1 MGEHSKAEW
10 NLLLPVLAMVSFPVI
25 RMSMGFGAIESAFL
39 IAVVP
44 LAIFPAILIL
54 GQLYKGEDWWKHQLK
69 EGGIVALSGLM
80 ITLSLTVWL
89 IVEFLVHH
97 AEFGA
102 QGTILDWIH
111 FEVFEGEA
119 LVGTSTLSF
128 GLWIDSVSLMVL
140 FVAAFLCFLICWF
153 AIGYMTTDPIN
164 EDRNHR
170 FFAEFIP
177 VSYTHLRAHETL
189 RYRVWRGKR

>member
-10 NLLLPVLAMVSFPVI
+10 NLLLPVLAMVSFPGI
-25 RMSMGFGAIESAFL
+25 RMAMGFEAIESAFL
-39 IAVVP
+39 IVAVP
-44 LAIFPAILIL
+44 LFIFPAILII
-54 GQLYKGEDWWKHQLK
+54 GQINKGEDWWKNQLK
-69 EGGIVALSGLM
+69 EGGIVALAGLM

-111 FEVFEGEA
+111 FEILEANGEWA
-119 LVGTSTLSF
+119 TSTLSF
-128 GLWIDSVSLMVL
+128 GLWIDSVSLTVL

-153 AIGYMTTDPIN
+153 AI
-164 EDRNHR
+164 
-170 FFAEFIP
+170 
-177 VSYTHLRAHETL
+177 
-189 RYRVWRGKR
+189 